1 MKVLA
6 IDTTT
11 PYLFLTLV
19 GGKDLLFNLVVK
31 GVKHGEVLAESIRLV
46 DLKEVDLV
54 VSGLGPGSFTGT
66 RIGLSFALGLSF
78 GLKVPLVGV
87 SSLKAKAHAFW
98 EEGIVV
104 SAVDGRREE
113 IFFGVYEKKGEEV
126 EVLVPESRVKYKDFP
141 KVAQG
146 KMVILDGRDSFLK
159 EMRSR
164 GISFKTLQDVQGFG
178 KSLCILGEERFKE
191 KGDEKLSV
199 KPIYLRASDPE
210 ERLKLPL

>member
-19 GGKDLLFNLVVK
+19 EGKDLLFNLTVK
-31 GVKHGEVLAESIRLV
+31 GVMHGEVLAEAMKLV

-54 VSGLGPGSFTGT
+54 VSGIGPGSFTGT
-66 RIGLSFALGLSF
+66 RIGLSFALGISF
-78 GLKVPLVGV
+78 GLGVPLVGV
-87 SSLKAKAHAFW
+87 SSLKAKAYAFW
-98 EEGIVV
+98 EDGVVV

-113 IFFGVYEKKGEEV
+113 IFFGVYEKKDGKIET
-126 EVLVPESRVKYKDFP
+126 LIPESRVKYTEFP
-141 KVAQG
+141 RIVQG
-146 KMVILDGRDSFLK
+146 KNVILDGRESFLE
-159 EMRSR
+159 EMRSQ
-164 GISFKTLQDVQGFG
+164 GIFFKTLQDIQGFG
-178 KSLCILGEERFKE
+178 RSLCSLGEERFKE
-191 KGDEKLSV
+191 KGDEKLNI